1 MGTDKWNSTSALIFI
16 EINSETKR
24 SDEFAN
30 TVFVRRGS
38 AGNGTL
44 GAIDYI
50 NNHTKETKVYIV
62 SPEKFDV
69 IDTKSNRRRI

>member
-1 MGTDKWNSTSALIFI
+1 MREKWNSVSALISI
-16 EINSETKR
+16 EVNSDTKR
-24 SDEFAN
+24 SDDFAN

-44 GAIDYI
+44 GAIDYL
-50 NNHTKETKVYIV
+50 NNYTKGTRVYIV

-69 IDTKSNRRRI
+69 IETNTRRR